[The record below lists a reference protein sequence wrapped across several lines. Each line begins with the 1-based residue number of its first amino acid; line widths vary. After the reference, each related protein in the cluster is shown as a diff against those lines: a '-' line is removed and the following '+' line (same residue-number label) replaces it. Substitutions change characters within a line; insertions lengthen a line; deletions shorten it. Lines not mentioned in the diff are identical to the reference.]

1 MGRVGVSGRA
11 IGLGLGREL
20 IWPYSRI
27 RFRRGGRL
35 YLLVQRVQ
43 EEAGLVGH
51 RPGPQRRVGGEP
63 DGGVEPI
70 GKRKLVRHGVLR
82 ARPRARFWLV
92 QWQCRAGM
100 TSHATRQQQ
109 KPKVENRPS
118 PPTLS
123 RDTPSAS
130 STGETPALERE
141 KGVTGIIRMGKSAA
155 TPRRKPNV
163 LITGTPGTGKSSL
176 AERVAAA
183 VEGFKRIDVSQLA
196 KEQDMLEEFDE
207 ELDTHVIDEDKVL
220 DHMEEHGLGGDAGG
234 VVVDYHGCDL
244 FPERWFDLVVVLTC
258 DNAVLYDRLQA
269 RGYSDKKIRGN
280 VECEIFQTLVEE
292 ARDSYEESIVKVCA
306 SDTIDDMEENEKA
319 IVEFIGAWKSSV

>member
-1 MGRVGVSGRA
+1 MCAMVFCGQGRA
-11 IGLGLGREL
+11 
-20 IWPYSRI
+20 
-27 RFRRGGRL
+27 
-35 YLLVQRVQ
+35 
-43 EEAGLVGH
+43 
-51 RPGPQRRVGGEP
+51 P
-63 DGGVEPI
+63 DFGWSSGSA
-70 GKRKLVRHGVLR
+70 VL
-82 ARPRARFWLV
+82 
-92 QWQCRAGM
+92 GM

-258 DNAVLYDRLQA
+258 DNTVLYDRLQA
-269 RGYSDKKIRGN
+269 RGYSESKIRGN

-292 ARDSYEESIVKVCA
+292 AKDSYDESIVKVCA

-319 IVEFIGAWKSSV
+319 IVEFIGAWKSPV

>member
-1 MGRVGVSGRA
+1 M
-11 IGLGLGREL
+11 
-20 IWPYSRI
+20 
-27 RFRRGGRL
+27 
-35 YLLVQRVQ
+35 
-43 EEAGLVGH
+43 
-51 RPGPQRRVGGEP
+51 
-63 DGGVEPI
+63 
-70 GKRKLVRHGVLR
+70 RHGLLR
-82 ARPRARFWLV
+82 EGRARFW
-92 QWQCRAGM
+92 QNIIPPRAAGEVAR
-100 TSHATRQQQ
+100 TAPADSFEGAPHEALAAA
-109 KPKVENRPS
+109 S
-118 PPTLS
+118 P
-123 RDTPSAS
+123 
-130 STGETPALERE
+130 GETPALERE
-141 KGVTGIIRMGKSAA
+141 KGATAPRMGKSAA

-258 DNAVLYDRLQA
+258 DNAVLYDRLQR
-269 RGYSDKKIRGN
+269 RGYSEKKIRGN

-292 ARDSYEESIVKVCA
+292 AKDSYDESIVKVCA
-306 SDTIDDMEENEKA
+306 SDTVEDLEENEKA
-319 IVEFIGAWKSSV
+319 VAEFVEAWKSPLA

>member
-1 MGRVGVSGRA
+1 
-11 IGLGLGREL
+11 
-20 IWPYSRI
+20 
-27 RFRRGGRL
+27 
-35 YLLVQRVQ
+35 
-43 EEAGLVGH
+43 
-51 RPGPQRRVGGEP
+51 
-63 DGGVEPI
+63 
-70 GKRKLVRHGVLR
+70 
-82 ARPRARFWLV
+82 
-92 QWQCRAGM
+92 
-100 TSHATRQQQ
+100 
-109 KPKVENRPS
+109 
-118 PPTLS
+118 
-123 RDTPSAS
+123 
-130 STGETPALERE
+130 
-141 KGVTGIIRMGKSAA
+141 MGKSAA

-207 ELDTHVIDEDKVL
+207 ELDTHVINEDKVL

-258 DNAVLYDRLQA
+258 DNTVLYDRLQA
-269 RGYSDKKIRGN
+269 RGYSESKIRGN

-292 ARDSYEESIVKVCA
+292 AKDSYDESIVKVCA

-319 IVEFIGAWKSSV
+319 IVEFIGAWKSPV